1 VSETITWPSGIA
13 AMFALVARVTTI
25 DGRTLTLEDIDEMDA
40 DELALW
46 LETVSEVE
54 KERTAAIKQQR

>member
-1 VSETITWPSGIA
+1 MSE
-13 AMFALVARVTTI
+13 L
-25 DGRTLTLEDIDEMDA
+25 DEMDA